1 MGWIEESVGRTM
13 ASQVMMAT
21 KNRKTE
27 GSIRYAGWRVC
38 LAAFV
43 GVMVSFA
50 AIMPYTFSLFLE
62 PLSKAFGWH
71 REAISS
77 AFGIAAIT
85 VAVFSPGIGALL
97 DRFPPRRIILPSV
110 IVFGLAYISLSWL
123 TPNIARFYLTYF
135 VLGVVGNGTA
145 QLAYTRAVLTW
156 FQKHRGLALALVLTG
171 SGTGSIVI
179 PLITQAVIHNYGW
192 RSAYVTLGCI
202 ALLGFPLTA
211 LLVRNRP
218 VNAVQSDRAFST
230 GISVGSALR
239 SAIFWILAAIIM
251 LEAFGSNGLLSHLA
265 ALLTER
271 GVSGESAAL
280 ALSVMG
286 ATGILGRLT
295 TGLLLDRYFAP
306 YISMLMLGVAS
317 TGIFTL
323 TTAATATTALLGAA
337 LIGYGLGSEADVVP
351 YLIARYFG
359 RKHFAALYGLT
370 WTAYAV
376 GGATGPVV
384 VGRFYDRYGM
394 YQPRL
399 IFALALT
406 CVAGAVLS
414 LLLPR
419 YPAESDRPVE
429 QLAASSRIVEG

>member
-1 MGWIEESVGRTM
+1 MKKQT
-13 ASQVMMAT
+13 
-21 KNRKTE
+21 TE
-27 GSIRYAGWRVC
+27 DSIRYPGWGVC
-38 LAAFV
+38 LAAFI

-50 AIMPYTFSLFLE
+50 PIMPYTFSLFLE

-85 VAVFSPGIGALL
+85 VAVFSPGIGILL
-97 DRFPPRRIILPSV
+97 DRFPPRWIILPSI
-110 IVFGLAYISLSWL
+110 IVFALAYMSLSLL
-123 TPNIARFYLTYF
+123 TPNITRFYLTYF

-171 SGTGSIVI
+171 SGAGSIVI
-179 PLITQAVIHNYGW
+179 PLITQAVIHIYGW

-211 LLVRNRP
+211 LLVRSRP
-218 VNAVQSDRAFST
+218 AMSAHSDHNFSD
-230 GISVGSALR
+230 GVSVGSALR
-239 SAIFWILAAIIM
+239 SVTFWILAIIIM
-251 LEAFGSNGLLSHLA
+251 LEAFGSNGILSHLA

-271 GVSGESAAL
+271 GVSGQSAAF

-306 YISMLMLGVAS
+306 RIAMLMLAVAS
-317 TGIFTL
+317 VGIFAL
-323 TTAATATTALLGAA
+323 TTAATAAAALTGAA

-351 YLIARYFG
+351 YLISRYFG

-376 GGATGPVV
+376 GGATGPVL
-384 VGRFYDRYGM
+384 VGRFYDRYGA

-399 IFALALT
+399 IVALALT
-406 CVAGAVLS
+406 ILAGAALS

-419 YPAESDRPVE
+419 YPPHPAGTIEELIPSLPVE
-429 QLAASSRIVEG
+429 G

>member
-1 MGWIEESVGRTM
+1 M
-13 ASQVMMAT
+13 ANEIMTDASNYT
-21 KNRKTE
+21 KE
-27 GSIRYAGWRVC
+27 GSIHYPGWGVC

-85 VAVFSPGIGALL
+85 VAVFSPGIGMLL
-97 DRFPPRRIILPSV
+97 DRFPPRRIILPS
-110 IVFGLAYISLSWL
+110 IVVFAFAYMSLSLL
-123 TPNIARFYLTYF
+123 TPNITRFYLTYF

-145 QLAYTRAVLTW
+145 QLSYTRAVLTW

-179 PLITQAVIHNYGW
+179 PVITQSVIHHYGW
-192 RSAYVTLGCI
+192 RSAYVALGCI
-202 ALLGFPLTA
+202 ALLGLPLTA

-218 VNAVQSDRAFST
+218 SNTAHSDQTFSA
-230 GISVGSALR
+230 GVSVGRALR
-239 SAIFWILAAIIM
+239 GVVFWILAIIIM

-271 GVSGESAAL
+271 GISAETAAL
-280 ALSVMG
+280 SLSVMG
-286 ATGILGRLT
+286 ATGIVGRLT

-306 YISMLMLGVAS
+306 YVSTFMLAVAS
-317 TGIFTL
+317 AGTFTL
-323 TTAATATTALLGAA
+323 TTAATAPTALLGTA
-337 LIGYGLGSEADVVP
+337 LIGYGLGSESDVVP

-359 RKHFAALYGLT
+359 RKHFAALYGLS

-399 IFALALT
+399 VFALALT
-406 CVAGAVLS
+406 TVAGAALS

-419 YPAESDRPVE
+419 YPAESVE
-429 QLAASSRIVEG
+429 IIEILAPSTQAES

>member
-1 MGWIEESVGRTM
+1 MERNDSVAES
-13 ASQVMMAT
+13 
-21 KNRKTE
+21 
-27 GSIRYAGWRVC
+27 SIHYPGWRVG

-50 AIMPYTFSLFLE
+50 AIMPYTFSLFIE
-62 PLSKAFGWH
+62 PLFKNFGWH
-71 REAISS
+71 REAIST

-85 VAVFSPGIGALL
+85 VAVFSPGIGLLL
-97 DRFPPRRIILPSV
+97 DRYPPRRIILPS
-110 IVFGLAYISLSWL
+110 IVVFAVAYMSLSTM
-123 TPNIARFYLTYF
+123 TPNITRFYLTYF

-145 QLAYTRAVLTW
+145 QLSYTRAVLTW
-156 FQKHRGLALALVLTG
+156 FKKQRGFALAIVLTG

-179 PLITQAVIHNYGW
+179 PLVTQYVIEHFGW
-192 RSAYVTLGCI
+192 RSAYIELGCI
-202 ALLGFPLTA
+202 ALFGFPLTA
-211 LLVRNRP
+211 LFVRNRP
-218 VNAVQSDRAFST
+218 IGNRHTDESFSS
-230 GISVGSALR
+230 GVGVGAALR
-239 SAIFWILAAIIM
+239 GFIFWVMAIMIM

-265 ALLTER
+265 AMLTER
-271 GVSGESAAL
+271 GVSGETAAF

-306 YISMLMLGVAS
+306 YVSMVMLAVAAA
-317 TGIFTL
+317 GIFTL
-323 TTAATATTALLGAA
+323 TTAATATPSLIGTA

-376 GGATGPVV
+376 GGATGPIV

-399 IFALALT
+399 IVGLALT
-406 CVAGAVLS
+406 CVVGAGLC
-414 LLLPR
+414 LLLPS
-419 YPAESDRPVE
+419 YPAEPDGILEEVAPSM
-429 QLAASSRIVEG
+429 QLPMES

>member
-1 MGWIEESVGRTM
+1 MTEAKES
-13 ASQVMMAT
+13 Q
-21 KNRKTE
+21 TE
-27 GSIRYAGWRVC
+27 DSIRYAGWAVC

-50 AIMPYTFSLFLE
+50 AIMPYTFSLFIA

-85 VAVFSPGIGALL
+85 VAVFSPGIGMLL
-97 DRFPPRRIILPSV
+97 DRLPPRRIILPSV
-110 IVFGLAYISLSWL
+110 LVFALAYMSLSLL
-123 TPNIARFYLTYF
+123 TPNITRFYLTYF

-156 FQKHRGLALALVLTG
+156 FQKHRGLALAIVLTG

-179 PLITQAVIHNYGW
+179 PLIAQAVIHAYGW

-202 ALLGFPLTA
+202 ALLGFPLAA

-218 VNAVQSDRAFST
+218 VTVAQSDDTFST
-230 GISVGSALR
+230 GVSVGTALR
-239 SAIFWILAAIIM
+239 GIIFWILAIIIM

-271 GVSGESAAL
+271 GVSGQSAAL

-295 TGLLLDRYFAP
+295 TGFLLDRYFAP
-306 YISMLMLGVAS
+306 YVATVMLAVAS
-317 TGIFTL
+317 IGIFTL
-323 TTAATATTALLGAA
+323 TTAATATTALMGTA

-406 CVAGAVLS
+406 CVVGAALT

-419 YPAESDRPVE
+419 YPADSGNLVE
-429 QLAASSRIVEG
+429 ALAPPPHIIAEP

>member
-1 MGWIEESVGRTM
+1 MT
-13 ASQVMMAT
+13 QTAT
-21 KNRKTE
+21 QPTNALTE
-27 GSIRYAGWRVC
+27 NSIRYPGWGVC
-38 LAAFV
+38 VAAFV

-50 AIMPYTFSLFLE
+50 AIMPYTFSLFIE
-62 PLSKAFGWH
+62 PLAKAFGWH

-85 VAVFSPGIGALL
+85 VAIFSPGIGMLL
-97 DRFPPRRIILPSV
+97 DRFPPRRIILPS
-110 IVFGLAYISLSWL
+110 ILVFAAAYASLSLL
-123 TPNIARFYLTYF
+123 TPNILRFYLTYF

-179 PLITQAVIHNYGW
+179 PLLMQVVIQRYDW
-192 RSAYVTLGCI
+192 RSGYLALGCI
-202 ALLGFPLTA
+202 ALLGIPLTA
-211 LLVRNRP
+211 LLIRNRP
-218 VNAVQSDRAFST
+218 MPVAQTDQYFQRGVSIGA
-230 GISVGSALR
+230 ALR
-239 SAIFWILAAIIM
+239 SSIFWIFAVMIM
-251 LEAFGSNGLLSHLA
+251 LEAFGSNGVISHLA

-271 GVSGESAAL
+271 GISAQSAAF
-280 ALSVMG
+280 ALSIMG

-306 YISMLMLGVAS
+306 YIAAFMLGVAGL
-317 TGIFTL
+317 GILML
-323 TTAATATTALLGAA
+323 TNAATALVALTGTALM
-337 LIGYGLGSEADVVP
+337 GYGLGSEADVVP

-376 GGATGPVV
+376 GGATGPIV
-384 VGRFYDRYGM
+384 VGHFYDRAGN
-394 YQPRL
+394 YQPGM
-399 IFALALT
+399 IIALALT
-406 CVAGAVLS
+406 CIVGAALS

-419 YPAESDRPVE
+419 YPIECAETKGVR
-429 QLAASSRIVEG
+429 ASSRLVIEG

>member
-1 MGWIEESVGRTM
+1 MESRTIGIDTT
-13 ASQVMMAT
+13 SQSS
-21 KNRKTE
+21 E
-27 GSIRYAGWRVC
+27 GSIRYPGWAVC
-38 LAAFV
+38 AAAFI

-71 REAISS
+71 REAMSS

-85 VAVFSPGIGALL
+85 VALFSPGIGMLL
-97 DRFPPRRIILPSV
+97 DRWPPRRIILPS
-110 IVFGLAYISLSWL
+110 IVVFALAYMSLSRL
-123 TPNIARFYLTYF
+123 TPNITRFYLTYF
-135 VLGVVGNGTA
+135 ILGVVGNGTA

-156 FQKHRGLALALVLTG
+156 FQKRRGIALALVLTG

-179 PLITQAVIHNYGW
+179 PLIAQAVIHNYGW
-192 RSAYVTLGCI
+192 RDAYVTLGCI

-211 LLVRNRP
+211 ILVRNRP
-218 VNAVQSDRAFST
+218 TNHPQPDETFST
-230 GISVGSALR
+230 GSSVSTALR
-239 SAIFWILAAIIM
+239 GAIFWILAVMIM

-265 ALLTER
+265 AMLTER
-271 GVSGESAAL
+271 GVSGEHAAL
-280 ALSVMG
+280 ALSIMG

-306 YISMLMLGVAS
+306 YVAMIMLAVSSIGIFIFMSAS
-317 TGIFTL
+317 TSSASL
-323 TTAATATTALLGAA
+323 VAAAIL
-337 LIGYGLGSEADVVP
+337 GYGLGSEADVVP

-376 GGATGPVV
+376 GGATGPIV
-384 VGRFYDRYGM
+384 VGYFYDRAGL
-394 YQPRL
+394 YQPSL
-399 IFALALT
+399 IGGLALT
-406 CVAGAVLS
+406 CVAGSALC

-419 YPAESDRPVE
+419 YPAENVPVAE
-429 QLAASSRIVEG
+429 DLIATT

>member
-1 MGWIEESVGRTM
+1 M
-13 ASQVMMAT
+13 ANQVM
-21 KNRKTE
+21 TE
-27 GSIRYAGWRVC
+27 AHNYAKESSIRYPGWGVC

-85 VAVFSPGIGALL
+85 VAVFSPGIGMLL
-97 DRFPPRRIILPSV
+97 DRFPPRRIILPS
-110 IVFGLAYISLSWL
+110 ILVFGFAYMSLSLL
-123 TPNIARFYLTYF
+123 TPNITRFYLTYF

-145 QLAYTRAVLTW
+145 QLSYTRAVLTW

-192 RSAYVTLGCI
+192 RSAYVSLGCI
-202 ALLGFPLTA
+202 ALLGLPLTA

-218 VNAVQSDRAFST
+218 IRAAHSDQSFST
-230 GISVGSALR
+230 GVAVGTALR
-239 SAIFWILAAIIM
+239 GIVFWTLAIIIM

-271 GVSGESAAL
+271 GISAGSAAL

-306 YISMLMLGVAS
+306 YVSMGMLTVAS
-317 TGIFTL
+317 AGIFTL
-323 TTAATATTALLGAA
+323 TTAATATTALIGAA
-337 LIGYGLGSEADVVP
+337 VIGYGLGSEADVVP

-406 CVAGAVLS
+406 CLAGAVLS

-419 YPAESDRPVE
+419 YPPESASIMEVLAPSAQAES
-429 QLAASSRIVEG
+429 